1 MSLQDELGLE
11 QPFDDKR
18 HETVLSIVR
27 TANLLSN
34 VAGQLFREFGLTEA
48 QFNVLYALKFTTGDI
63 TQAELG
69 KRLVVTRASITSVLD
84 KLEAKNLVTRNNV
97 PGNRRI
103 HHVRLTAEGT
113 ALADKVEHP
122 YREVVNE
129 AIAGLSDTDCDT
141 LIQLMQNTRDH
152 VRDSLSEKA

>member
-1 MSLQDELGLE
+1 MSLQDELGLQE
-11 QPFDDKR
+11 PFDDKR

-48 QFNVLYALKFTTGDI
+48 QFNVLFALKYTTGDI

-84 KLEAKNLVTRNNV
+84 KLEAKSLVTRNNV

-103 HHVRLTAEGT
+103 HHVRLTPEGT
-113 ALADKVEHP
+113 ALADKVERP

-129 AIAGLSDTDCDT
+129 AIAGLSDADCDT
-141 LIQLMQNTRDH
+141 LIQLMQSTRDH
-152 VRDSLSEKA
+152 VRDSLTES